1 MRARLSESRFS
12 HVGEHLVPHSWKEM
26 VILPWHLIVRV
37 SREDS
42 VCCPSREMM
51 DIFGNCNVP
60 FSLDWCGYLF
70 IYSPLCPRNTLRW
83 QRFVALEKTMM
94 LGKTEGRRRSRWQRM
109 RWLDGITD
117 SMDISLSKL
126 QEMVRDREAWHAA
139 VHGITKSWTQLSD
152 WTRLVVIR

>member
-94 LGKTEGRRRSRWQRM
+94 LGKTEGRRRSR
-109 RWLDGITD
+109 
-117 SMDISLSKL
+117 
-126 QEMVRDREAWHAA
+126 
-139 VHGITKSWTQLSD
+139 
-152 WTRLVVIR
+152 